1 MKAIHHFKQNRPV
14 HLARRDAYFE
24 EANKLIH
31 ARHEQGKSEINI
43 ADYEEIIFLLRVARL
58 HAIYSIRETGKNEN
72 DEQFYRFIDLLAG
85 NVKAILSMLNLK
97 GMVESSENSI
107 ASFLGENKA
116 SIALQ
121 AEEYQ
126 RRANDFSC
134 SILNT
139 LKLAQDPIDQLKK
152 ENANALSPDETQ
164 RYAKSFDHSALQIK
178 EGKHRYKIT
187 ASPRKVSRL

>member
-1 MKAIHHFKQNRPV
+1 M

-24 EANKLIH
+24 QAVKLIH
-31 ARHEQGKSEINI
+31 ARHQIGKSKINL
-43 ADYEEIIFLLRVARL
+43 ADYNEIIFLLRVARL
-58 HAIYSIRETGKNEN
+58 HSLYSVREEGKNEK
-72 DEQFYRFIDLLAG
+72 DEQFYRFINLLAG

-97 GMVESSENSI
+97 GMIESPENSI

-139 LKLAQDPIDQLKK
+139 LKLAQKPYEQLKK
-152 ENANALSPDETQ
+152 ECIASLNPDEHKRYTKALNHSTQ
-164 RYAKSFDHSALQIK
+164 QI
-178 EGKHRYKIT
+178 EQGTHRYNIA
-187 ASPRKVSRL
+187 ASPRKIAQI

>member
-1 MKAIHHFKQNRPV
+1 V

-24 EANKLIH
+24 QASKLIH
-31 ARHEQGKSEINI
+31 ARHAIGKSKINI
-43 ADYEEIIFLLRVARL
+43 KDYEEIIFLLRVARL
-58 HAIYSIRETGKNEN
+58 HSLYSVRETGKNEN
-72 DEQFYRFIDLLAG
+72 DEQFYRFINLLAG

-126 RRANDFSC
+126 RRANDFSR
-134 SILNT
+134 SILST
-139 LKLAQDPIDQLKK
+139 LKLAQAPYDQLK
-152 ENANALSPDETQ
+152 EDSIAALTSDEYM
-164 RYAKSFDHSALQIK
+164 RYTKAFNHSSLEIK
-178 EGKHRYKIT
+178 QGTHRYKI
-187 ASPRKVSRL
+187 APSPRKIARV